1 MITVTI
7 IIYSA
12 AIFKGV
18 LENFLKK
25 FVKKRNGRGRY
36 ALIEKR
42 SVCTIGKRF
51 YFLLNT
57 ERKLKKFREFP
68 NGEENP
74 DRFQSAVL

>member
-51 YFLLNT
+51 FLYI
-57 ERKLKKFREFP
+57 
-68 NGEENP
+68 ENP
-74 DRFQSAVL
+74 AIVAGFKKG

>member
-51 YFLLNT
+51 FFWSFSENKPPVLL
-57 ERKLKKFREFP
+57 
-68 NGEENP
+68 GEEKT
-74 DRFQSAVL
+74 L